1 MLYVYSSN
9 VRQGKYE
16 EFEDWLH
23 KNIDRLSAA
32 HPGGWKLLSVY
43 STVFGLGGRHLELH
57 WEIDNY
63 AAFDSARAAANKQ
76 GDWFTTLQQIHSYLD
91 PASGEGRVLSKL
103 VGPAVDS
110 KTAAAAPK
118 LAFAREGKLVG
129 C

>member
-23 KNIDRLSAA
+23 KNIDKLAGA
-32 HPGGWKLLSVY
+32 HPNGWKLLGVFQ
-43 STVFGLGGRHLELH
+43 TVFGLGDRHLELH
-57 WEIDNY
+57 WEVENY
-63 AAFDSARAAANKQ
+63 AAFDTARVAAKKHS
-76 GDWFTTLQQIHSYLD
+76 DWFSTLEQIHSFLD
-91 PASGEGRVLSKL
+91 PATGQGRVLSSL
-103 VGPAVDS
+103 VGPAAEHKV
-110 KTAAAAPK
+110 AAPK